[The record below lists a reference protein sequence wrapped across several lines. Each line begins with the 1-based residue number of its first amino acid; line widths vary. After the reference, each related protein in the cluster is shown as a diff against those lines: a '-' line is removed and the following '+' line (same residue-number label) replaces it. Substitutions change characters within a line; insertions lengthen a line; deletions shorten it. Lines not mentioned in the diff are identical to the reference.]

1 MAFRATFSA
10 VCPYFSLFQI
20 TAVCTKKTGQKKD
33 LDIFEKERY
42 HVDRLVRVNV
52 QIIIV
57 YLFAQKTF
65 IAGLTS
71 GSVKG

>member
-1 MAFRATFSA
+1 MRKWRSERHFRWNIHTF
-10 VCPYFSLFQI
+10 YFFKSQQFTQKDR
-20 TAVCTKKTGQKKD
+20 TKLEKY
-33 LDIFEKERY
+33 LDICAEERY
-42 HVDRLVRVNV
+42 H
-52 QIIIV
+52 V